1 VAGAGVPSTGCTEIA
16 TARAGFTERTGAGAN
31 DIPVP
36 PSSAEAGLELV
47 GARRCLYAEGH
58 MPHLLYLVGRQDVS
72 LFVLEGEARPE
83 ATLASLGHRSNVWSV
98 GANTFVLVALAGEG
112 GLDADDLSRVEGYVR
127 AQLE

>member
-1 VAGAGVPSTGCTEIA
+1 
-16 TARAGFTERTGAGAN
+16 
-31 DIPVP
+31 
-36 PSSAEAGLELV
+36 
-47 GARRCLYAEGH
+47 

-112 GLDADDLSRVEGYVR
+112 GSTRTTSRGWKGTSGPSSSEPPGRADRYARRALGGRLPLTGTRAGRRPSDGMNAHESRDR
-127 AQLE
+127 HTD